1 MKKKTRVLVISY
13 TAALVAAL
21 AVGLIACRTD
31 ADRRQT
37 AMDANYRHAYGEVLN
52 AVQELDAALQK
63 SLYATTPAMACTVCT
78 DIYSHAQTAQM
89 ALGVLP
95 VQSHALARIA
105 RNIALAGDY
114 ARTLSRSAAEGRA
127 FAAEELAQLRELS
140 ETTTQLSVRT
150 VSEI

>member
-95 VQSHALARIA
+95 VHRAQHCPRRGLCAHTLAQRGGGQSVCGRGAC
-105 RNIALAGDY
+105 
-114 ARTLSRSAAEGRA
+114 AAARA
-127 FAAEELAQLRELS
+127 F
-140 ETTTQLSVRT
+140 
-150 VSEI
+150 